1 MPKVKHIAIKS
12 VDNLKGKG
20 YHSGGSARHSPQEQ
34 RKMSMEA
41 QNLSNSQVLAGPS
54 AKPPLRT
61 AGKTQEQ
68 QRRAELVKN
77 FATGKAQIA
86 GRSRQPKGITD
97 KDLARFE
104 KEKLQR
110 KSITR
115 AQKDA
120 QAKKE
125 LSPQQFAQYNK
136 EKARQQKLKNS
147 KSYQAL
153 EGYRDSLKASGARF
167 NNLSPKQRAKLNK
180 LSGAVYTDR
189 VNKEYFKT
197 ESSGQGPKP
206 AISPKMK
213 PLTAEQKNQFTK
225 LMKANSK
232 PVRKSTMFGQRSTPK
247 RKVDPYGNFAPAQAK
262 AMKTFNKNIN
272 IK

>member
-20 YHSGGSARHSPQEQ
+20 YHSGGSAIHSPQEQ
-34 RKMSMEA
+34 RKMFNEA
-41 QNLSNSQVLAGPS
+41 QNLSQGRSNSPVLAGPS
-54 AKPPLRT
+54 ARPPLRT
-61 AGKTQEQ
+61 AGKTQAQ
-68 QRRAELVKN
+68 QRRIEERRNLTA
-77 FATGKAQIA
+77 GKTQA
-86 GRSRQPKGITD
+86 QPKGFTD

-115 AQKDA
+115 EQKDA

-180 LSGAVYTDR
+180 LTGAVYT
-189 VNKEYFKT
+189 KSY
-197 ESSGQGPKP
+197 GQGPKP

-213 PLTAEQKNQFTK
+213 PLTAEQKTQFTK
-225 LMKANSK
+225 LMEANSK

>member
-1 MPKVKHIAIKS
+1 VTKVKHIAIKS

-20 YHSGGSARHSPQEQ
+20 YHSGGNAVHSPQEQ

-41 QNLSNSQVLAGPS
+41 QNLSNSQVLTGPS
-54 AKPPLRT
+54 ARPPLRT

-77 FATGKAQIA
+77 FATGKTQIA

-104 KEKLQR
+104 KEKLR
-110 KSITR
+110 GR
-115 AQKDA
+115 AQKDV

-180 LSGAVYTDR
+180 LSGAVYT
-189 VNKEYFKT
+189 

-206 AISPKMK
+206 AISQKRK
-213 PLTAEQKNQFTK
+213 PLTAEQKTQFTK
-225 LMKANSK
+225 LMEANSK

-247 RKVDPYGNFAPAQAK
+247 RKVNPYGNFDSTQAK
-262 AMKTFNKNIN
+262 AMKTFNKKN
-272 IK
+272 KAT

>member
-1 MPKVKHIAIKS
+1 VTKVKHIAIKS

-20 YHSGGSARHSPQEQ
+20 YHSGGNAVHSPQEQ

-41 QNLSNSQVLAGPS
+41 QNLSNSQVLTGPS
-54 AKPPLRT
+54 ARPPLRT

-180 LSGAVYTDR
+180 LSGAVYT
-189 VNKEYFKT
+189 
-197 ESSGQGPKP
+197 ESSGQGPKAAGFLP
-206 AISPKMK
+206 EISQKMK
-213 PLTAEQKNQFTK
+213 PLTAEQKTQFTK

-247 RKVDPYGNFAPAQAK
+247 RKINPYGNFASSQAK
-262 AMKTFNKNIN
+262 AIKTFNKKN
-272 IK
+272 KAT

>member
-1 MPKVKHIAIKS
+1 VTKVKHIAIKS

-20 YHSGGSARHSPQEQ
+20 YHSGGNAVHSPQEQ

-41 QNLSNSQVLAGPS
+41 QNLSNSQVLTGPS
-54 AKPPLRT
+54 ARPPLRT

-77 FATGKAQIA
+77 FATGKTQIA

-104 KEKLQR
+104 KEKLR
-110 KSITR
+110 GR

-180 LSGAVYTDR
+180 LSGAVYT
-189 VNKEYFKT
+189 

-206 AISPKMK
+206 AISQKRK
-213 PLTAEQKNQFTK
+213 PLTAEQKTQFTK
-225 LMKANSK
+225 LMEANSK

-247 RKVDPYGNFAPAQAK
+247 RKVNPYGNFAPAQAK
-262 AMKTFNKNIN
+262 AMKTFNKNKI
-272 IK
+272 

>member
-20 YHSGGSARHSPQEQ
+20 YHSGGSAIHSPQEQ
-34 RKMSMEA
+34 RKMFNEA
-41 QNLSNSQVLAGPS
+41 QNLSQGRSNSPVLAGPS
-54 AKPPLRT
+54 ARPPLRT
-61 AGKTQEQ
+61 AGKTQAQ
-68 QRRAELVKN
+68 QRRIEERRNLTA
-77 FATGKAQIA
+77 GKTQA
-86 GRSRQPKGITD
+86 QPKGFTD

-115 AQKDA
+115 EQKDA

-125 LSPQQFAQYNK
+125 LSPQEFAQYNK
-136 EKARQQKLKNS
+136 EKTRQQKIKSS

-153 EGYRDSLKASGARF
+153 EGYRDSLKASGANF

-180 LSGAVYTDR
+180 LSGAVYT
-189 VNKEYFKT
+189 
-197 ESSGQGPKP
+197 ESSVQVPKP

-213 PLTAEQKNQFTK
+213 PFTSEQKNQFTK
-225 LMKANSK
+225 LTEANSK
-232 PVRKSTMFGQRSTPK
+232 KAVGYQPVRKSTMFGQRSTPK
-247 RKVDPYGNFAPAQAK
+247 RKVDIMTAQAK
-262 AMKTFNKNIN
+262 AMKTFNKKN
-272 IK
+272 KAT

>member
-1 MPKVKHIAIKS
+1 MTKVKHIAIKS

-20 YHSGGSARHSPQEQ
+20 YHSGGNAVHSPQEQ

-41 QNLSNSQVLAGPS
+41 QNLSNSQVLTGPS
-54 AKPPLRT
+54 ARPPLRT

-180 LSGAVYTDR
+180 LSGAVYT
-189 VNKEYFKT
+189 
-197 ESSGQGPKP
+197 ESSGQGPKAAGFLP
-206 AISPKMK
+206 EISQKVK
-213 PLTAEQKNQFTK
+213 PLTAEQKTQFTK
-225 LMKANSK
+225 LMEANSK

-247 RKVDPYGNFAPAQAK
+247 RKINPYGNFASSQAK
-262 AMKTFNKNIN
+262 AMKTFNKKN
-272 IK
+272 KAT

>member
-61 AGKTQEQ
+61 AGKTQ
-68 QRRAELVKN
+68 A
-77 FATGKAQIA
+77 
-86 GRSRQPKGITD
+86 QPKGITD
-97 KDLARFE
+97 KDLARFT

-115 AQKDA
+115 AQKDV

>member
-20 YHSGGSARHSPQEQ
+20 YHSGGSAIHSPQEQ
-34 RKMSMEA
+34 RKMFNEA
-41 QNLSNSQVLAGPS
+41 QNLSQGRSNSPVLAGPS
-54 AKPPLRT
+54 ARPPLRT
-61 AGKTQEQ
+61 AGKTQAQ
-68 QRRAELVKN
+68 QRRIEERRNLTA
-77 FATGKAQIA
+77 GKTQA
-86 GRSRQPKGITD
+86 QPKGFTD

-115 AQKDA
+115 EQKDA

-125 LSPQQFAQYNK
+125 LSPQEFAQYNK
-136 EKARQQKLKNS
+136 EKTRQQKIKSS

-153 EGYRDSLKASGARF
+153 EGYRDSLKASGAVF

-180 LSGAVYTDR
+180 LSGAVYT
-189 VNKEYFKT
+189 

-206 AISPKMK
+206 AISQKRK
-213 PLTAEQKNQFTK
+213 PFTSEQKNQFTK
-225 LMKANSK
+225 LMEANSK
-232 PVRKSTMFGQRSTPK
+232 KSSGPVRKSTMFGQRSTPK
-247 RKVDPYGNFAPAQAK
+247 RKVNPYGNFDSTQAK
-262 AMKTFNKNIN
+262 AIKTFNKKN
-272 IK
+272 KAT

>member
-1 MPKVKHIAIKS
+1 MTKVKHIAIKS

-20 YHSGGSARHSPQEQ
+20 YHSGGSAIHSPQEQ
-34 RKMSMEA
+34 RKMFNEA
-41 QNLSNSQVLAGPS
+41 QNLSQGRSNSPVLAGPS
-54 AKPPLRT
+54 ARPPLRT
-61 AGKTQEQ
+61 AGKTQAQ
-68 QRRAELVKN
+68 QRRIEERRNLTA
-77 FATGKAQIA
+77 GKTQA
-86 GRSRQPKGITD
+86 QPKGFTD

-125 LSPQQFAQYNK
+125 LSPQEFAQYNK
-136 EKARQQKLKNS
+136 EKTRQQKIKSS

-153 EGYRDSLKASGARF
+153 EGYRDSLKASGAVF

-180 LSGAVYTDR
+180 LSGAVYT
-189 VNKEYFKT
+189 

-206 AISPKMK
+206 AISQKRK
-213 PLTAEQKNQFTK
+213 PFTSEQKNQFTK
-225 LMKANSK
+225 LMEANVKKTSG

-247 RKVDPYGNFAPAQAK
+247 RKINPYGNFASSQAK
-262 AMKTFNKNIN
+262 AIKTFNKKN
-272 IK
+272 KAT

>member
-1 MPKVKHIAIKS
+1 MTKVKHIAIKS
-12 VDNLKGKG
+12 VDNLKVKG
-20 YHSGGSARHSPQEQ
+20 YHSGGNAVHSPQEQ

-41 QNLSNSQVLAGPS
+41 QNLSNSRVLTGPS
-54 AKPPLRT
+54 ARPPLRT

-153 EGYRDSLKASGARF
+153 EGYRDSLKASGANF
-167 NNLSPKQRAKLNK
+167 NNLSPKQRVKLNK
-180 LSGAVYTDR
+180 LSGAVY
-189 VNKEYFKT
+189 T

-247 RKVDPYGNFAPAQAK
+247 RKINPYGNFASSQAK
-262 AMKTFNKNIN
+262 AIKTFNKKN
-272 IK
+272 KAP

>member
-20 YHSGGSARHSPQEQ
+20 YHSGGNAVHSPQEQ

-41 QNLSNSQVLAGPS
+41 QNLSNSRVLTGPS
-54 AKPPLRT
+54 SRPPLRT

-153 EGYRDSLKASGARF
+153 EGYRDSLKASGANF
-167 NNLSPKQRAKLNK
+167 NNLSPKQRVKLNK
-180 LSGAVYTDR
+180 LSGAVY
-189 VNKEYFKT
+189 T

-213 PLTAEQKNQFTK
+213 PLTAEQKTQFTK
-225 LMKANSK
+225 LMEANSK

-247 RKVDPYGNFAPAQAK
+247 RKINPYGNFASSQAK
-262 AMKTFNKNIN
+262 AIKTFNKKN
-272 IK
+272 KAT

>member
-1 MPKVKHIAIKS
+1 MTKVKHIAIKS

-54 AKPPLRT
+54 ARPPLRT
-61 AGKTQEQ
+61 AGKTQAQ
-68 QRRAELVKN
+68 QRRIEERRNLTA
-77 FATGKAQIA
+77 GKTQA
-86 GRSRQPKGITD
+86 QPKGFTD

-115 AQKDA
+115 EQKDA

-125 LSPQQFAQYNK
+125 LSPQEFAQYNK
-136 EKARQQKLKNS
+136 EKTRQQKLKNS

-153 EGYRDSLKASGARF
+153 EGYRDSLKASGAVF

-180 LSGAVYTDR
+180 LSGAVYT
-189 VNKEYFKT
+189 

-206 AISPKMK
+206 PRFLPAISPKMK
-213 PLTAEQKNQFTK
+213 PFTSEQKNQFTK
-225 LMKANSK
+225 LMEANSK

-247 RKVDPYGNFAPAQAK
+247 RKVNPYGNFDSTQAK
-262 AMKTFNKNIN
+262 AMKTFNKKN
-272 IK
+272 KAT

>member
-1 MPKVKHIAIKS
+1 VTKVKHIAIKS

-20 YHSGGSARHSPQEQ
+20 YHSGGNAVHSPQEQ

-41 QNLSNSQVLAGPS
+41 QNLSNSRVLTGPS
-54 AKPPLRT
+54 ARPPLRT

-77 FATGKAQIA
+77 FATGKTQIA

-104 KEKLQR
+104 KEKLR
-110 KSITR
+110 GR

-180 LSGAVYTDR
+180 LSGAVYT
-189 VNKEYFKT
+189 

-206 AISPKMK
+206 AISQKRK
-213 PLTAEQKNQFTK
+213 PFTSEQKNQFTK
-225 LMKANSK
+225 LTEANSK
-232 PVRKSTMFGQRSTPK
+232 KAVGYQPVRKSTMFGQRSTPK
-247 RKVDPYGNFAPAQAK
+247 RKVDIMTAQAK
-262 AMKTFNKNIN
+262 AMKTFNKKN
-272 IK
+272 KAT

>member
-61 AGKTQEQ
+61 AGKTQAQ
-68 QRRAELVKN
+68 QRRVELVKN
-77 FATGKAQIA
+77 FTTGKTQA
-86 GRSRQPKGITD
+86 QPKRITD
-97 KDLARFE
+97 KDLARFT

-120 QAKKE
+120 QARFK
-125 LSPQQFAQYNK
+125 SN
-136 EKARQQKLKNS
+136 QQKLENS

-180 LSGAVYTDR
+180 LTGAVYT
-189 VNKEYFKT
+189 K
-197 ESSGQGPKP
+197 SSGQGPKP

-213 PLTAEQKNQFTK
+213 PLTAEQKTQFTK
-225 LMKANSK
+225 LMEANSK

>member
-1 MPKVKHIAIKS
+1 VTKVKHIAIKS

-20 YHSGGSARHSPQEQ
+20 YHSGGNAVHSPQEQ

-41 QNLSNSQVLAGPS
+41 QNLSNSRVLTGPS
-54 AKPPLRT
+54 ARPPLRT

-77 FATGKAQIA
+77 FATGKTQIA

-104 KEKLQR
+104 KEKLR
-110 KSITR
+110 GR

-180 LSGAVYTDR
+180 LSGAVYT
-189 VNKEYFKT
+189 

-206 AISPKMK
+206 AISPARARAAAAAQKMK
-213 PLTAEQKNQFTK
+213 PLTAEQKTQFTK
-225 LMKANSK
+225 LMEANSK

-247 RKVDPYGNFAPAQAK
+247 RKVNPYGNFDSTQAK
-262 AMKTFNKNIN
+262 AMKTFNKKN
-272 IK
+272 KAT

>member
-1 MPKVKHIAIKS
+1 VTKVKHIAIKS

-20 YHSGGSARHSPQEQ
+20 YHSGGSAIHSPQEQ
-34 RKMSMEA
+34 RKMFNEA
-41 QNLSNSQVLAGPS
+41 QNLSQGRSNSPVLSGPS
-54 AKPPLRT
+54 ARPPLRT
-61 AGKTQEQ
+61 AGKTQAQ
-68 QRRAELVKN
+68 QRRIEERRNLTA
-77 FATGKAQIA
+77 GKTQA
-86 GRSRQPKGITD
+86 QPKGFTD

-180 LSGAVYTDR
+180 LSGAVYT
-189 VNKEYFKT
+189 

-213 PLTAEQKNQFTK
+213 PLTAEQKTQFTK
-225 LMKANSK
+225 LMEANSK

-247 RKVDPYGNFAPAQAK
+247 RKINPYGNFASSQAK
-262 AMKTFNKNIN
+262 AIKTFNKKN
-272 IK
+272 KAT

>member
-1 MPKVKHIAIKS
+1 MTKVKHIAIKS

-20 YHSGGSARHSPQEQ
+20 YHSGGNAVHSSQEQ

-41 QNLSNSQVLAGPS
+41 QNLSNSRVLTGPS
-54 AKPPLRT
+54 ARPPLRT

-136 EKARQQKLKNS
+136 EKARQQKIKSS

-153 EGYRDSLKASGARF
+153 EGYRDSLKASGANF
-167 NNLSPKQRAKLNK
+167 NNLSPKQRVKLNK
-180 LSGAVYTDR
+180 LSGAVYT
-189 VNKEYFKT
+189 
-197 ESSGQGPKP
+197 ESSGQGPKAAGFLP

-213 PLTAEQKNQFTK
+213 PLTAEQKTQFTK
-225 LMKANSK
+225 LMEANSK

-247 RKVDPYGNFAPAQAK
+247 RKINPYGNFASSQAK
-262 AMKTFNKNIN
+262 AMKTFNKKN
-272 IK
+272 KAT

>member
-97 KDLARFE
+97 KDLARFT

-115 AQKDA
+115 AQKDV

-180 LSGAVYTDR
+180 LSGAVYT
-189 VNKEYFKT
+189 
-197 ESSGQGPKP
+197 ESSGQGPKPPRFLP

-213 PLTAEQKNQFTK
+213 PLTAEQKTQFTK

>member
-1 MPKVKHIAIKS
+1 VTKVKHIAIKS

-20 YHSGGSARHSPQEQ
+20 YHSGGNAVHSPQEQ

-41 QNLSNSQVLAGPS
+41 QNLSNSRVLTGPS
-54 AKPPLRT
+54 ARPPLRT

-180 LSGAVYTDR
+180 LSGAVYT
-189 VNKEYFKT
+189 

-213 PLTAEQKNQFTK
+213 PLTSEQKNQFTK
-225 LMKANSK
+225 LMEANVKKTSG

-247 RKVDPYGNFAPAQAK
+247 RKINPYGNFASSQAK
-262 AMKTFNKNIN
+262 AIKTFNKKN
-272 IK
+272 KAT

>member
-20 YHSGGSARHSPQEQ
+20 YHSGGSAIHSPQEQ
-34 RKMSMEA
+34 RKMFNEA
-41 QNLSNSQVLAGPS
+41 QNLSQGRSNSPVLSGPS
-54 AKPPLRT
+54 ARPPLRT
-61 AGKTQEQ
+61 AGKTQAQ
-68 QRRAELVKN
+68 QRRIEERRNLTA
-77 FATGKAQIA
+77 GKTQA
-86 GRSRQPKGITD
+86 QPKGFTD

-115 AQKDA
+115 EQKDA

-125 LSPQQFAQYNK
+125 LSPQEFAQYNK
-136 EKARQQKLKNS
+136 EKTRQQKIKSS

-153 EGYRDSLKASGARF
+153 EGYRDSLKASGAVF

-180 LSGAVYTDR
+180 LSGAVYT
-189 VNKEYFKT
+189 

-206 AISPKMK
+206 AISQKRK
-213 PLTAEQKNQFTK
+213 PLTAEQKNQFEAM
-225 LMKANSK
+225 MKANSK
-232 PVRKSTMFGQRSTPK
+232 KSSGPVRKSTMFGQRSTPK
-247 RKVDPYGNFAPAQAK
+247 RKVNPYGNFDSTQAK
-262 AMKTFNKNIN
+262 AIKTFNKKN
-272 IK
+272 KAT

>member
-61 AGKTQEQ
+61 AGKTQ
-68 QRRAELVKN
+68 A
-77 FATGKAQIA
+77 
-86 GRSRQPKGITD
+86 QPKGITD
-97 KDLARFE
+97 KDLARFT

-115 AQKDA
+115 AQKDV

-180 LSGAVYTDR
+180 LSGAVYT
-189 VNKEYFKT
+189 
-197 ESSGQGPKP
+197 ESSGQGPKPPRFLP

-213 PLTAEQKNQFTK
+213 PLTAEPKTQFTK

>member
-1 MPKVKHIAIKS
+1 MPRVKHIAIKS

-34 RKMSMEA
+34 RKMNMEA
-41 QNLSNSQVLAGPS
+41 RNLSNSQVLAGPS

-61 AGKTQEQ
+61 TGKTQ
-68 QRRAELVKN
+68 A
-77 FATGKAQIA
+77 
-86 GRSRQPKGITD
+86 QPKGITT
-97 KDLARFE
+97 KDLAKFR

-136 EKARQQKLKNS
+136 EKASQQKIKNS

-153 EGYRDSLKASGARF
+153 EGYKDSLKASGANF
-167 NNLSPKQRAKLNK
+167 NNLSPKQKSKLDR
-180 LSGAVYTDR
+180 LSGVVR
-189 VNKEYFKT
+189 R
-197 ESSGQGPKP
+197 ESLGQGPKP
-206 AISPKMK
+206 LISPKMK
-213 PLTAEQKNQFTK
+213 PLTFDKLLTPEQKAK
-225 LMKANSK
+225 LKPMMKANLKKSSG
-232 PVRKSTMFGQRSTPK
+232 PVRKSTMFGQGPVSANQHNRMLK
-247 RKVDPYGNFAPAQAK
+247 GKFNPYQNLASSQAK
-262 AMKTFNKNIN
+262 AMKTFNKNKI
-272 IK
+272 

>member
-1 MPKVKHIAIKS
+1 MTKVKHIAIKS

-20 YHSGGSARHSPQEQ
+20 YHSGGNAVHSSQEQ

-41 QNLSNSQVLAGPS
+41 QNLSNSRVLTGPS
-54 AKPPLRT
+54 ARPPLRT

-97 KDLARFE
+97 KDLARFT

-120 QAKKE
+120 QARFK
-125 LSPQQFAQYNK
+125 SN
-136 EKARQQKLKNS
+136 QQKLENS

-180 LSGAVYTDR
+180 LTGAVYT
-189 VNKEYFKT
+189 K
-197 ESSGQGPKP
+197 SSGQGPKP

>member
-20 YHSGGSARHSPQEQ
+20 YHSGGSAIHSPQEQ
-34 RKMSMEA
+34 RKMFNEA
-41 QNLSNSQVLAGPS
+41 QNLSQGRSNSPVLSGPS
-54 AKPPLRT
+54 ARPPLRT
-61 AGKTQEQ
+61 AGKTQAQ
-68 QRRAELVKN
+68 QRRIEERRNLTA
-77 FATGKAQIA
+77 GKTQA
-86 GRSRQPKGITD
+86 QPKGFTD

-115 AQKDA
+115 EQKDA

-125 LSPQQFAQYNK
+125 LSPQEFAQYNK
-136 EKARQQKLKNS
+136 EKTRQQKIKSS

-153 EGYRDSLKASGARF
+153 EGYRDSLKASGAVF

-180 LSGAVYTDR
+180 LSGAVY
-189 VNKEYFKT
+189 T

-213 PLTAEQKNQFTK
+213 PLTAEQKTQFTK
-225 LMKANSK
+225 LMEANSK

-247 RKVDPYGNFAPAQAK
+247 RKINPYGNFASSQAK
-262 AMKTFNKNIN
+262 AIKTFNKKN
-272 IK
+272 KAT